1 MQNWLRRA
9 KEVFAVVGRGFCL
22 RFFKN
27 GMVFLSGRG
36 GGQWGFLSQNKLAT
50 GWEGAG
56 GGMAGWAQ
64 LGIVVLMGGVEGIV
78 LGTVVGAV

>member
-1 MQNWLRRA
+1 
-9 KEVFAVVGRGFCL
+9 
-22 RFFKN
+22 
-27 GMVFLSGRG
+27 MVFLSGRG

-50 GWEGAG
+50 GREGAG
-56 GGMAGWAQ
+56 GSMAGRAQ